1 MHTNTH
7 VLAWHCPHVEVLI
20 LRPKIYAQ
28 ICIHI
33 HIHMCINAYI
43 YIYIHTCTHIYIYMS
58 AHIHK
63 YTYIHTHIQNV
74 YMQARKHLSND
85 GAAATAQEAR
95 LDAKKLRPS
104 PCPLQSGGGVP
115 FVASSLIAR
124 PRGTTNKRRTTTTN
138 SSSSHHHDSAPS
150 RPHPLICTD
159 VELIHPIHG
168 PPKLPAW
175 LWPPETKSCFC
186 HFGGL
191 PLLKPCFGFY
201 SHCIMTSRCAALGD
215 LVPACWLGPEKK
227 GQSPWA
233 IATGLGPSLQLHTS
247 LGGVQPCQWQLTFTT
262 FAFSGIKSRSPP

>member
-1 MHTNTH
+1 
-7 VLAWHCPHVEVLI
+7 
-20 LRPKIYAQ
+20 
-28 ICIHI
+28 
-33 HIHMCINAYI
+33 MCINAYI

-215 LVPACWLGPEKK
+215 LVPAC
-227 GQSPWA
+227 
-233 IATGLGPSLQLHTS
+233 
-247 LGGVQPCQWQLTFTT
+247 
-262 FAFSGIKSRSPP
+262 